1 MESCLGSV
9 TAAFTENVNTYPEY
23 QHGFHLFG
31 VDFLVDSSNR
41 VYLLEINAKPGISFN
56 EESNRQVFS
65 ESMFDWLND
74 VLFFPVFSDFASSS
88 KPLYSGRVMSRKR

>member
-9 TAAFTENVNTYPEY
+9 SAAFSKKVDTYSEY

-41 VYLLEINAKPGISFN
+41 VYLLEINAKPGISFS
-56 EESNRQVFS
+56 EEKNRLKFS
-65 ESMFDWLND
+65 ESIFDWFHD
-74 VLFFPVFSDFASSS
+74 VVFNPVLSDIASIH
-88 KPLYSGRVMSRKR
+88 KPVYSGVARR